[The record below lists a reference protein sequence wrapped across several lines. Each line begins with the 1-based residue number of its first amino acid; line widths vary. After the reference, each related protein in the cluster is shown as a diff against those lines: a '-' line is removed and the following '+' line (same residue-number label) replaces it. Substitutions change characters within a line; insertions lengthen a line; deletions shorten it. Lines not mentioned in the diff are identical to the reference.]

1 MSAFFL
7 IKYCP
12 VRLAS
17 GEILEPDP
25 EDNTLSL
32 KRTQSE
38 SKLMAIDL
46 EMNLKISVRLCPKN
60 CNFLTTS

>member
-1 MSAFFL
+1 MSAFFR

-17 GEILEPDP
+17 GEILEPEP

-46 EMNLKISVRLCPKN
+46 EMNLKISV
-60 CNFLTTS
+60 

>member
-1 MSAFFL
+1 MSAFFR
-7 IKYCP
+7 IKYCT

-32 KRTQSE
+32 KRTHSE
-38 SKLMAIDL
+38 SKLIAIDL
-46 EMNLKISVRLCPKN
+46 EMNLKISV
-60 CNFLTTS
+60 

>member
-1 MSAFFL
+1 MSAFFR

-17 GEILEPDP
+17 EDILEPEP

-38 SKLMAIDL
+38 SKLIATDRNVATEAL
-46 EMNLKISVRLCPKN
+46 
-60 CNFLTTS
+60 